1 MRTSAHGDNVGGASD
16 QEGVNRE
23 REVATRVCAAG
34 RTRRMANAGG
44 LRACID
50 LVTLLVCCN
59 LLARTSQ
66 PDVIVLTHTNAPS
79 SAHTGA
85 AGANGG
91 GGDLPA
97 LTRLSTAVPTGV
109 AMDREPLA

>member
-1 MRTSAHGDNVGGASD
+1 
-16 QEGVNRE
+16 
-23 REVATRVCAAG
+23 
-34 RTRRMANAGG
+34 MANAGG

-66 PDVIVLTHTNAPS
+66 PDVIVLTHAGGAPS

-97 LTRLSTAVPTGV
+97 LTRLSTAVPTAV
-109 AMDREPLA
+109 AMDREALA

>member
-1 MRTSAHGDNVGGASD
+1 
-16 QEGVNRE
+16 
-23 REVATRVCAAG
+23 
-34 RTRRMANAGG
+34 MANAGG

-66 PDVIVLTHTNAPS
+66 TDVIVLTHAGGAPS

-91 GGDLPA
+91 GDLSA
-97 LTRLSTAVPTGV
+97 LTRLSTAVPTAV
-109 AMDREPLA
+109 AMDREALAA

>member
-1 MRTSAHGDNVGGASD
+1 
-16 QEGVNRE
+16 
-23 REVATRVCAAG
+23 
-34 RTRRMANAGG
+34 MANAGG

-66 PDVIVLTHTNAPS
+66 PDVIVLTHAGGAPS

-85 AGANGG
+85 AGANG

-97 LTRLSTAVPTGV
+97 LTRLSTAVPTAV
-109 AMDREPLA
+109 AMDREALAA

>member
-1 MRTSAHGDNVGGASD
+1 LRTSARGDNVGGASD

-34 RTRRMANAGG
+34 WTGRMANAGG

-79 SAHTGA
+79 SSHTGA
-85 AGANGG
+85 AGANG

-97 LTRLSTAVPTGV
+97 LTRLSTAVPTAV
-109 AMDREPLA
+109 AMDREALAA